1 MGSGLLEREVELQV
15 LDAALARAVAGTGS
29 VVLLFGEAGIGKTTV
44 LRAFLGAAAGR
55 VRVLVGGCEDLLTP
69 RTLGPIRDIA
79 RGTVGPLA
87 GALAG
92 DERESVFGALCPSC
106 PAARRCWWWRMRT
119 GRTRRRSMCCAT

>member
-1 MGSGLLEREVELQV
+1 MPRMGSGLLEREVELRV

-44 LRAFLGAAAGR
+44 LRAFLRAAAGR
-55 VRVLVGGCEDLLTP
+55 VRVLAGGCEDLLTP

-92 DERESVFGALCPSC
+92 DERESVFGALAVRAVPR
-106 PAARRCWWWRMRT
+106 PDGA
-119 GRTRRRSMCCAT
+119 GGGGCALGG